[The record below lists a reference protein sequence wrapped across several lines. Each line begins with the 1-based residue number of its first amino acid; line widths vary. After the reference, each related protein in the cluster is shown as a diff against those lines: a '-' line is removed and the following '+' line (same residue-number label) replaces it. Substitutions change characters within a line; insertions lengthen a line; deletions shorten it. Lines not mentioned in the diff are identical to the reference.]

1 MKNDTDT
8 GGLRPVSD
16 ATSVYTKRRFECISM
31 NLGIMEFEFRKNM
44 LLGEYYAAF
53 NMEHAVISRFL
64 EDETG
69 ADRTIIDQVLQLLQS
84 AYQDDLT
91 EQVWFGREIS
101 LKILEGEVTIFEN
114 ILTHTNH
121 HDFEDEFELYESESI
136 ATCGLDDFESMLMQW
151 QQFTLN

>member
-1 MKNDTDT
+1 MNNDADA
-8 GGLRPVSD
+8 GGQVPVSD
-16 ATSVYTKRRFECISM
+16 ATSVYTRCWFDCISM
-31 NLGIMEFEFRKNM
+31 NLGIMEFEFRKNI

-64 EDETG
+64 EDEIN
-69 ADRTIIDQVLQLLQS
+69 AERTMIEQILQLLQS

-114 ILTHTNH
+114 
-121 HDFEDEFELYESESI
+121 
-136 ATCGLDDFESMLMQW
+136 A
-151 QQFTLN
+151 

>member
-1 MKNDTDT
+1 
-8 GGLRPVSD
+8 
-16 ATSVYTKRRFECISM
+16 
-31 NLGIMEFEFRKNM
+31 MEFEFRKNI

-64 EDETG
+64 EDELG
-69 ADRTIIDQVLQLLQS
+69 ADRTMIEQVLQLLQS

-114 ILTHTNH
+114 TLTHANH

-151 QQFTLN
+151 QQFTQN